1 MNSGQIGE
9 EQAIYVTEV
18 TYPCSTDWARIA
30 VEGNSFSSQ
39 QATALGTGHS
49 GWSTASRRG
58 DEEVH
63 SNGSSY
69 QLKSLASRIKGI
81 HHALTADELAKMLR
95 VSWITFSDA
104 PSRRI
109 ISRLER

>member
-1 MNSGQIGE
+1 MKAMDLVAS
-9 EQAIYVTEV
+9 A
-18 TYPCSTDWARIA
+18 
-30 VEGNSFSSQ
+30 
-39 QATALGTGHS
+39 ATALGTGHS
-49 GWSTASRRG
+49 GGSTAGRRG

-69 QLKSLASRIKGI
+69 QLKSLATRIKGI

-95 VSWITFSDA
+95 VSWITILRP

>member
-1 MNSGQIGE
+1 MCPRLPIPARLTGPE
-9 EQAIYVTEV
+9 L
-18 TYPCSTDWARIA
+18 TD
-30 VEGNSFSSQ
+30 EGNGFSSQ

-49 GWSTASRRG
+49 GWFTAGRRG

-69 QLKSLASRIKGI
+69 QLTSLASRIKGI
-81 HHALTADELAKMLR
+81 HHALTDELAKMLR